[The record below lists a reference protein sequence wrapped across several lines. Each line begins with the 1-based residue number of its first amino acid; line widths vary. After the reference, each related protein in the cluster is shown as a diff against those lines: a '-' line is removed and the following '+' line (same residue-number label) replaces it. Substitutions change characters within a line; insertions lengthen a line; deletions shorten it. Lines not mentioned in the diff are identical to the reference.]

1 MGCCGC
7 NKKSLKGSIGS
18 IHFTGTE
25 DHPNKSLN
33 KFENEESF
41 EGNQFNIETE
51 NPINNNEIND
61 KEDINIEKQQKYNEN
76 NIQYPPYEEEAGII
90 DSQIRTEKV

>member
-7 NKKSLKGSIGS
+7 NKNSLKESLR
-18 IHFTGTE
+18 FPRPDE
-25 DHPNKSLN
+25 PNISLKN
-33 KFENEESF
+33 SEKEESS
-41 EGNQFNIETE
+41 EGNQFCSETE
-51 NPINNNEIND
+51 NPISNNEIND

>member
-7 NKKSLKGSIGS
+7 DKNSLKGSVRFPE
-18 IHFTGTE
+18 HDE
-25 DHPNKSLN
+25 PNISLKKSE
-33 KFENEESF
+33 KEESS
-41 EGNQFNIETE
+41 EGNQFCSETE
-51 NPINNNEIND
+51 NPISNNEIND

-90 DSQIRTEKV
+90 DSQIRNEKV